1 MAATR
6 MVMGVLFMVV
16 TCQYREFAVAGWLD
30 ELRRRYV
37 GILKAAEMPVQ
48 QATKVELNINLETAK
63 ALGREVTSPAFQ
75 CSQAILRPSVSDSCA
90 RCSRDCASLR
100 SLQQYTAIGNMS
112 KQVG

>member
-1 MAATR
+1 

-63 ALGREVTSPAFQ
+63 AVSAGSNVESALGT
-75 CSQAILRPSVSDSCA
+75 
-90 RCSRDCASLR
+90 
-100 SLQQYTAIGNMS
+100 
-112 KQVG
+112 